1 MQTLQLTASADGI
14 QLSLAYLE
22 PQDSPK
28 GIVQLVHGMCEHKE
42 RYYSLMEYFCDAG
55 YVCVIHDHRG
65 HGGSVKSADDLGYM
79 YDGGWK
85 AMVEDVELVRSWS
98 AKMWPGLRRILI
110 GHSMGSMVVRSYVK
124 RYDSQVDT
132 LIVCGSPS
140 YNPAA
145 GFGRMLA
152 ALTAFFSKEGWHH
165 RPKILQKLSFGTYN
179 KPFEDEG
186 FPSAWV
192 CSDVQTL
199 EEYHKDPLCQ
209 FVFTSN
215 GFFNLLGLMKD
226 CYSPR
231 GWALANPAMKVRFV
245 SGEDDPCRGSNR
257 QHAGSVELMRKVGYR
272 DVRSRIFPG
281 MRHEILN
288 ETGRHA
294 VWSYI
299 LSLFD

>member
-22 PQDSPK
+22 PQGSPK

-65 HGGSVKSADDLGYM
+65 HGGSVKTADDLGYM

-85 AMVEDVELVRSWS
+85 AMVEDVELVRKWS
-98 AKMWPGLRRILI
+98 ARKWPGLRRILM

-152 ALTAFFSKEGWHH
+152 ALTAFFLKG
-165 RPKILQKLSFGTYN
+165 RMAPQAQ
-179 KPFEDEG
+179 D
-186 FPSAWV
+186 
-192 CSDVQTL
+192 
-199 EEYHKDPLCQ
+199 
-209 FVFTSN
+209 
-215 GFFNLLGLMKD
+215 
-226 CYSPR
+226 SPETV
-231 GWALANPAMKVRFV
+231 L
-245 SGEDDPCRGSNR
+245 
-257 QHAGSVELMRKVGYR
+257 R
-272 DVRSRIFPG
+272 D
-281 MRHEILN
+281 L
-288 ETGRHA
+288 
-294 VWSYI
+294 
-299 LSLFD
+299 